1 MEHQKSAEELRV
13 LAEAIRLVT
22 LQELEGFGAGH
33 IGGAMS
39 IVETLAVLY
48 GSEMRY
54 DPENPEWEERDR
66 LVLSKGH
73 AGPALYAV
81 LSLRGFFPKEMLSE
95 LNQGGGRLPSHCDRN
110 KTPGVDM
117 TTGSLGQ
124 GISSAIGTA
133 LGCRMNK
140 SDSITYLIMGDGEC
154 NEGQVWEGA
163 MFAGFHKL
171 DNLIAFVDYNKQQLD
186 GFTKD
191 ILDMGDIGAKFK
203 AFGWHVQ
210 EINGHDT
217 GAILRA
223 IAAAKANKGSPSVIV
238 LDTIKGYGTFA
249 AGIAGNHH
257 MNFKKDQIEEAV
269 KLASERLDEAKAA
282 VTVIAAANAN
292 ANGEAFNSNA
302 EDDAV
307 AGEEGEENV

>member
-282 VTVIAAANAN
+282 VTVIAAAN
-292 ANGEAFNSNA
+292 GEAVNTNA

>member
-1 MEHQKSAEELRV
+1 MEHQKNAKELRV
-13 LAEAIRLVT
+13 IAEAIRLVT
-22 LQELEGFGAGH
+22 LQELEGFGSGH

-48 GSEMRY
+48 GSELRC
-54 DPENPEWEERDR
+54 DPENPEWAERDR

-81 LSLRGFFPKEMLSE
+81 LSLRGFFPKEMLTE
-95 LNQGGGRLPSHCDRN
+95 LNQGGGHLPSHCDRN

-124 GISSAIGTA
+124 GISAAVGTA
-133 LGCRMNK
+133 LGCRLNK

-163 MFAGFHKL
+163 MFAAFHKL
-171 DNLIAFVDYNKQQLD
+171 DNLIAFVDQNKQQLD

-191 ILDMGDIGAKFK
+191 VLDMGDIGEKFK
-203 AFGWHVQ
+203 AFGWFVQ
-210 EINGHDT
+210 EVDGHD
-217 GAILRA
+217 
-223 IAAAKANKGSPSVIV
+223 IAAVYNAVRAAKENKGSPSMII

-249 AGIAGNHH
+249 AGIEGNHH
-257 MNFKKDQIEEAV
+257 MNFKKEQIEEAV
-269 KLASERLDEAKAA
+269 KLASERLDAARAA
-282 VTVIAAANAN
+282 V
-292 ANGEAFNSNA
+292 G
-302 EDDAV
+302 
-307 AGEEGEENV
+307 GEEGEQNV

>member
-292 ANGEAFNSNA
+292 ANGEAFNTNA

>member
-54 DPENPEWEERDR
+54 DPKNPEWEERDR

-124 GISSAIGTA
+124 GISAAIGVA
-133 LGCRMNK
+133 LGCRLNK
-140 SDSITYLIMGDGEC
+140 SDSMTYLIMGDGEC

-171 DNLIAFVDYNKQQLD
+171 DNLITFVDYNKQQLD

-217 GAILRA
+217 GAILNA
-223 IAAAKANKGSPSVIV
+223 ITAAKANKGSPSVIV

-269 KLASERLDEAKAA
+269 RLASERLDEAKAA
-282 VTVIAAANAN
+282 VAVIAAAN
-292 ANGEAFNSNA
+292 GENTNEA
-302 EDDAV
+302 DGV